1 LECSSATGLTQ
12 AASTVICIVEQ
23 PDWRI
28 YITPALVALSAI
40 IAFIAML
47 NARRVAKERATLDLI
62 EKVESGDHYRKIT
75 KTFSELRR
83 GRGFAHLSN
92 PKLEEDKEAR
102 RCVNDYLNHYELV
115 SIGIL
120 SGLLD
125 ETVYRSW
132 MRGPFVRDWNAA
144 SDWVQRERWKRQD
157 DGTWEYYGQ
166 VFMNYEIVARKW
178 SHEAKAL
185 DETSGGPPPEIE
197 AGGPSDEPLPA
208 ATEDGMTKS
217 EKRAVEAAAL
227 ASSGDAI
234 SPAADPVL
242 DKKR

>member
-1 LECSSATGLTQ
+1 
-12 AASTVICIVEQ
+12 
-23 PDWRI
+23 
-28 YITPALVALSAI
+28 
-40 IAFIAML
+40 ML
-47 NARRVAKERATLDLI
+47 NARRVAREKATLDLI
-62 EKVESGDHYRKIT
+62 EKVESGEHYRKIVT
-75 KTFSELRR
+75 TFSELRR

-92 PKLEEDKEAR
+92 PTSAEGLEAR

-125 ETVYRSW
+125 EGVYRAW

-144 SDWVQRERWKRQD
+144 SEWIQRERWKRLE

-166 VFMNYEIVARKW
+166 VFMNYEIMARRW

-185 DETSGGPPPEIE
+185 DETTSGPPGDAD

-208 ATEDGMTKS
+208 PSVDGMTPS
-217 EKRAVEAAAL
+217 EKKAVEASEAGAA
-227 ASSGDAI
+227 GEG
-234 SPAADPVL
+234 AAEEEAG
-242 DKKR
+242 